1 MANKVIIVES
11 PNKAKTIR
19 QIVGREFEVLA
30 TVGHFCD
37 LPVKELGVDVANG
50 FKPTYVYDPDK
61 KDVVAKLKALK
72 GRYGPG
78 DILVASDADREGE
91 AIGWHIART
100 IGLKPAEVRRA
111 EFHEITEAGIKR
123 ALKAVRPLDLDLVA
137 AQEARRILDRLVGYT
152 VSPVVRDR
160 LPTEKDLSAGRVQS
174 VALRVVVDRE
184 LAIRQFV
191 PKEYWSVHAKYR
203 WPGEAKKT
211 WEAEYVGTGV
221 PGKHKPLPL
230 DDQAAAEALA
240 AELRPLPHEIVKITR
255 KETQRKPPAP
265 FITSTMLQKASSRLK
280 MGTDETT
287 RHAKVLFEKGL
298 VTYIRTDEPSVSPEF
313 QRETLDFLKQRYGA
327 NVVPAKP
334 NIYKAKGGNAQGA
347 HECIR
352 PTKLDVE
359 RPGEIEARALALYT
373 LIRETYLASQ
383 CKPARYDVTEALL
396 KADRHVLKA
405 TGRVLKDPGF
415 LAIFAEEDEEDDK
428 DEARP
433 LPALAEGERH
443 QPLEVTPKQHWTKAP
458 ERFTEA
464 TLIKYLEAHG
474 IGRPSTFNAM
484 VSKILQKGFVTKVNK
499 RYLQPT
505 PKGEVLDSE
514 LRQFFSPVINEGFTA
529 ELETHLDAIAARE
542 EQWREYL
549 RTFWDTLTPLVAT
562 ARQGVSPRAY
572 QRKAGASTDGPKGGE
587 VADPNA
593 PPCPKCRESFT
604 RRIHSAKTGKDYY
617 VCGRDSRE
625 QTVCGLI
632 MGVEDL
638 ANPPCPEC
646 DAPMRRISPT
656 LLVCV
661 LSEKGGKGCQG
672 RIEEKP
678 DLSGNPTCYRCG
690 QPMKLVAS
698 KKAFRCSVDACNTWL
713 DQNFASNPPCPDC
726 QGPTRKYE
734 GKGYGC
740 VKWKREGGEGSC
752 NGFVKWDQWTPPKKK
767 PAAKGKGTAAPKRN
781 TTLKKSAAPK
791 RPSTRRKPKPD

>member
-19 QIVGREFEVLA
+19 QLVGREFEVLA

-37 LPVKELGVDVANG
+37 LPLKELGVDVANG

-100 IGLKPAEVRRA
+100 IGLKPSEVRRA
-111 EFHEITEAGIKR
+111 EFHEITDAGIRR

-160 LPTEKDLSAGRVQS
+160 LPTERNLSAGRVQS

-191 PKEYWSVHAKYR
+191 PKEYWSVHARYR
-203 WPGEAKKT
+203 WPGDAKKT
-211 WEAEYVGTGV
+211 WEAEYVGTGE
-221 PGKHKPLPL
+221 PGRHKPLPL
-230 DDQAAAEALA
+230 DGEEDAQAIASQ
-240 AELRPLPHEIVKITR
+240 LRGIPHEVVKLTK

-265 FITSTMLQKASSRLK
+265 FITSTMLQKASSRLR

-313 QRETLDFLKQRYGA
+313 QQETLAFLKNRYGA
-327 NVVPAKP
+327 AVVPAKP

-359 RPGEIEARALALYT
+359 RPTDLDARQLALYQ

-405 TGRVLKDPGF
+405 IGRVLKDPGF
-415 LAIFAEEDEEDDK
+415 LAIFAEEDEEDENNKEDAS
-428 DEARP
+428 ARP
-433 LPALAEGERH
+433 LPPLAQGDRH
-443 QPLEVTPKQHWTKAP
+443 TPTEVLPKQHWTKAP

-484 VSKILQKGFVTKVNK
+484 VSKILQKEFVQKVNK

-505 PKGEVLDSE
+505 PKGEVLDAE
-514 LRQFFSPVINEGFTA
+514 LRRFFSPVINEGFTA
-529 ELETHLDAIAARE
+529 ELESHLDAIAGRQ
-542 EQWREYL
+542 EQWREYMQA
-549 RTFWDTLTPLVAT
+549 FWDALTPLVTT
-562 ARQGVSPRAY
+562 ARQGAPGRSY
-572 QRKAGASTDGPKGGE
+572 QRRDGAATDGPKGGE

-593 PPCPKCRESFT
+593 PPCPKCKQGFT
-604 RRIHSAKTGKDYY
+604 RRIHSVKTGKDYY

-625 QTVCGLI
+625 QQVCGLI
-632 MGVEDL
+632 MGVEDVE
-638 ANPPCPEC
+638 NPPCPVCE
-646 DAPMRRISPT
+646 APTRHISPT
-656 LLVCV
+656 LAVCV
-661 LSEKGGKGCQG
+661 LSEKGGGGCAG
-672 RIEEKP
+672 RIESAA
-678 DLSGNPTCYRCG
+678 DLSGNPACYRCAS
-690 QPMKLVAS
+690 PMKLVAS
-698 KKAFRCSVDACNTWL
+698 RNAFRCSVDACNTWL
-713 DQNFASNPPCPDC
+713 DVDHDRNPPCPDC
-726 QGPTRKYE
+726 QGPTRRYD

-740 VKWKREGGEGSC
+740 VKWKRDGGEGSC

-767 PAAKGKGTAAPKRN
+767 PTAKGKGTTTPKRAAAPKKP
-781 TTLKKSAAPK
+781 T
-791 RPSTRRKPKPD
+791 TRRKPKAD